1 MFESTTRYQVGALE
15 YPSIILTTRMTLLS
29 KLPKTS
35 SDILT
40 VRSMPS
46 QSSCQEMK
54 AFCEKGKYVAVSCDM
69 GTLTTESIEVL
80 LIIYRF
86 RDVKSDVQK
95 QEKGN

>member
-1 MFESTTRYQVGALE
+1 
-15 YPSIILTTRMTLLS
+15 
-29 KLPKTS
+29 
-35 SDILT
+35 
-40 VRSMPS
+40 
-46 QSSCQEMK
+46 MK

-86 RDVKSDVQK
+86 RDVMSDVQK

>member
-1 MFESTTRYQVGALE
+1 
-15 YPSIILTTRMTLLS
+15 
-29 KLPKTS
+29 
-35 SDILT
+35 
-40 VRSMPS
+40 MPS
-46 QSSCQEMK
+46 QSSCREMK
-54 AFCEKGKYVAVSCDM
+54 AFCEKGKYVAISCDM